1 MLSFSSIIAG
11 ALNHEDCPMTTP
23 NSVEIAAVDAA
34 IESRRS
40 LRGYLDQPVPRE
52 TIERILALAARAPS
66 GTNMQPWHVHVLTGA
81 SRDALVAAVCD
92 AFDTAAQA
100 HEYEYDY
107 YPPEFFEP
115 YLGRR
120 RKVGL
125 DLYKLVGIEKGDAEK
140 MRAQHRR
147 NFEFFGA
154 PVGMIF
160 TIDRRLAKGSW
171 FDYGMFLQNLMIAAR
186 ARGLD
191 TCPQAAWAQFHRVI
205 AQQLEL
211 PAEQMVVCGLALGYA
226 DEDAP
231 ANRLVTERAP
241 VAEFAVFRD

>member
-1 MLSFSSIIAG
+1 
-11 ALNHEDCPMTTP
+11 MTTP
-23 NSVEIAAVDAA
+23 SPAEIAVDAA

-40 LRGYLDQPVPRE
+40 LRAYLDKPVPRDV
-52 TIERILALAARAPS
+52 IERILEVAARAPS

-81 SRDALVAAVCD
+81 ARDALANAVCA
-92 AFDTAAQA
+92 AFDTEPQA

-107 YPPEFFEP
+107 YPSEFFEP

-120 RKVGL
+120 RKVGF
-125 DLYKLVGIEKGDAEK
+125 DLYKLVGIAKGDAVA

-160 TIDRRLAKGSW
+160 TIDRRLGKGSW
-171 FDYGMFLQNLMIAAR
+171 FDYGMFLQNVMVAAR

-205 AQQLEL
+205 AEQLQL
-211 PAEQMVVCGLALGYA
+211 PPEQMVVCGLALGYA
-226 DEDAP
+226 DDSDP

-241 VAEFAVFRD
+241 VGEFAVFRD

>member
-1 MLSFSSIIAG
+1 
-11 ALNHEDCPMTTP
+11 MTTTP
-23 NSVEIAAVDAA
+23 AIAAVDAA

-40 LRGYLDQPVPRE
+40 VRAYLERPVARAE
-52 TIERILALAARAPS
+52 IERILQVAARAPS
-66 GTNMQPWHVHVLTGA
+66 GTNMQPWHVHVLTG
-81 SRDALVAAVCD
+81 RTLDTLVAAVCA
-92 AFDTAAQA
+92 AFDTEPEA

-107 YPPEFFEP
+107 YPAEFFEP

-120 RKVGL
+120 RKVGF
-125 DLYKLVGIEKGDAEK
+125 DLYKLVGIAKGDTAA

-160 TIDRRLAKGSW
+160 TIDRRLGKGSW
-171 FDYGMFLQNLMIAAR
+171 FDYGMFLQNIMVAAR

-205 AQQLEL
+205 AAQLAL
-211 PAEQMVVCGLALGYA
+211 PPEQMVVCGLALGYA
-226 DEDAP
+226 DASHITEQ
-231 ANRLVTERAP
+231 LVTERVP
-241 VAEFAVFRD
+241 VSDFVVFRD

>member
-1 MLSFSSIIAG
+1 
-11 ALNHEDCPMTTP
+11 MTTTP
-23 NSVEIAAVDAA
+23 AIAAVDAA

-40 LRGYLDQPVPRE
+40 VRAYLDKPVDRAE
-52 TIERILALAARAPS
+52 IERILQVAARAPS
-66 GTNMQPWHVHVLTGA
+66 GTNMQPWHVHVLTG
-81 SRDALVAAVCD
+81 RTLDALTAAVCA
-92 AFDTAAQA
+92 AFDTEPEA

-107 YPPEFFEP
+107 YPAEFFEP

-120 RKVGL
+120 RKVGF
-125 DLYKLVGIEKGDAEK
+125 DLYKLVGIAKGDTAA

-160 TIDRRLAKGSW
+160 TIDRRLGKGSW
-171 FDYGMFLQNLMIAAR
+171 FDYGMFLQNVMVAAR

-205 AQQLEL
+205 AAQLAL
-211 PAEQMVVCGLALGYA
+211 PPEQMVVCGLALGYA
-226 DEDAP
+226 DASHVTEQ
-231 ANRLVTERAP
+231 LVTERAP
-241 VAEFAVFRD
+241 VSDFAVFRD